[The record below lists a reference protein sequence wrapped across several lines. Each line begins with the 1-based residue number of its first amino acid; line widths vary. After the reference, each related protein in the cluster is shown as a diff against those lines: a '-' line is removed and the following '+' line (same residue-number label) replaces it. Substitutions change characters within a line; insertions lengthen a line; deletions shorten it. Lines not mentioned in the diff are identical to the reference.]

1 MRFILGFIGAAF
13 AGILLISM
21 IGNLSTYFS
30 NPPAPLASDVWH
42 KEPKE
47 LHLSSDG
54 PFGKFDKRQL
64 QRGFQVYSEVCSA
77 CHSLKMVSFRD
88 LKELGYNEAEIKK
101 IASDWKTQV
110 PSINPDTG
118 EPATRKALPS
128 DNFPAPFAN
137 EVAARAA
144 NNNALPPDLSLMTKA
159 REGGAA
165 YVYSLITGYANQAGY
180 KNEKGEELLKK
191 FPDAKTPEGLHFN
204 PYFAN
209 LNVAMPPPLVSSGQV
224 TYAPGNPAPTV
235 DQMARDVAAFLVWT
249 AEPNLES
256 RHAAGLAV
264 AIFLL
269 VASILGY
276 FAYRQIW
283 YEAKRAVRVTGPLD
297 PENQA
302 KTRRAKAKQ
311 GVAG

>member
-1 MRFILGFIGAAF
+1 MLRFILGFIGAVF
-13 AGILLISM
+13 AAVLLISFFS
-21 IGNLSTYFS
+21 NLATYFQ
-30 NPPAPLASDVWH
+30 NPPAPLAAEAFH

-47 LHLSSDG
+47 VRFSSDG
-54 PFGKFDKRQL
+54 PFGRFDKAQL

-77 CHSLKMVSFRD
+77 CHSLKLVSFRD
-88 LKELGYNEAEIKK
+88 LKGLGYDEAEIKK

-118 EPATRKALPS
+118 EEATRKALLS
-128 DNFPAPFAN
+128 DTFPPPFPN

-165 YVYSLITGYANQAGY
+165 YVYSLLTGFQNQPA
-180 KNEKGEELLKK
+180 ELLKK
-191 FPDAKTPEGLHFN
+191 FPDAKTPPNLHYN

-209 LNVAMPPPLVSSGQV
+209 LNIAMPPPLTSEGQV
-224 TYAPGNPAPTV
+224 TYADGTKPTV
-235 DQMARDVAAFLVWT
+235 DQMAKDVAAFLVWT

-264 AIFLL
+264 VIFLL
-269 VASILGY
+269 IGTILGY
-276 FAYRQIW
+276 LAYHQIW
-283 YEAKRAVRVTGPLD
+283 DEAKRAVRVTGPLD

-302 KTRRAKAKQ
+302 KSRRAKAKA

>member
-1 MRFILGFIGAAF
+1 MVRIIGFFVGLVF
-13 AGILLISM
+13 AGVLLISL
-21 IGNLSTYFS
+21 IGNAATYFNS
-30 NPPAPLASDVWH
+30 KPAPLASDVWH

-47 LHLSSDG
+47 LHLASDG
-54 PFGKFDKRQL
+54 PFGKFDNRQL

-77 CHSLKMVSFRD
+77 CHSLKLVSFRD
-88 LKELGYNEAEIKK
+88 LKGIGYNDAEIKK

-128 DNFPAPFAN
+128 DNFPPPFAN

-165 YVYSLITGYANQAGY
+165 YVYSILTGFQPQPAA
-180 KNEKGEELLKK
+180 LLKQ
-191 FPDAKTPEGLHFN
+191 FPDAKTPPNLHYN

-209 LNVAMPPPLVSSGQV
+209 LNIAMPPPLTTDGQV
-224 TYAPGNPAPTV
+224 QYQDGTKPTV

-249 AEPNLES
+249 AEPNLAA
-256 RHAAGLAV
+256 RHAAGLAIV
-264 AIFLL
+264 VFLL
-269 VASILGY
+269 FATILAHL
-276 FAYRQIW
+276 AYRQIW
-283 YEAKRAVRVTGPLD
+283 HDSKRVVRETGPLE
-297 PENQA
+297 PKNQA
-302 KTRRAKAKQ
+302 KTRRAKAKA

>member
-1 MRFILGFIGAAF
+1 MLRFILGFIGAVF
-13 AGILLISM
+13 AAVLLISFFS
-21 IGNLSTYFS
+21 NLATYFQ
-30 NPPAPLASDVWH
+30 NPPAPLASEEFHREH
-42 KEPKE
+42 KEV
-47 LHLSSDG
+47 HFASDG
-54 PFGKFDKRQL
+54 PFGKFDKAQL

-88 LKELGYNEAEIKK
+88 LKALGYNDAEIKK

-128 DNFPAPFAN
+128 DNFPSPFAN
-137 EVAARAA
+137 ETAARAA

-165 YVYSLITGYANQAGY
+165 YVYSLITGYQNQPAA
-180 KNEKGEELLKK
+180 LLKK
-191 FPDAKTPEGLHFN
+191 FPDAKTPEGLHYN

-209 LNVAMPPPLVSSGQV
+209 LNLAMPPPLTSDGQV
-224 TYAPGNPAPTV
+224 TYAPGNPKPTV
-235 DQMARDVAAFLVWT
+235 DQMAKDVAAFLVWT

-256 RHAAGLAV
+256 RHAAGIAV
-264 AIFLL
+264 TLFLL
-269 VASILGY
+269 IAAILGY
-276 FAYRQIW
+276 LAYQQIW
-283 YEAKRAVRVTGPLD
+283 YEAKRAVRVTGALE

-302 KTRRAKAKQ
+302 KSRRAKAKQ

>member
-1 MRFILGFIGAAF
+1 MRFILGFIGALF
-13 AGILLISM
+13 AAVLLISFFS
-21 IGNLSTYFS
+21 NLATYFQS
-30 NPPAPLASDVWH
+30 PPAPLASDEFH

-47 LHLSSDG
+47 IHFASDG
-54 PFGKFDKRQL
+54 PFGHFDKRQL

-128 DNFPAPFAN
+128 DNFPAPFPN

-144 NNNALPPDLSLMTKA
+144 NNNALPPDLSLITKA

-165 YVYSLITGYANQAGY
+165 YVYSLLTGFQNQSP
-180 KNEKGEELLKK
+180 ELVKEH
-191 FPDAKTPEGLHFN
+191 PDAKTPPGLHYN

-209 LNVAMPPPLVSSGQV
+209 LNIAMPPPLTTNGQV
-224 TYAPGNPAPTV
+224 TYADGTPSTV
-235 DQMARDVAAFLVWT
+235 DQMAKDVAAFLVWT
-249 AEPNLES
+249 AEPNLEN

-264 AIFLL
+264 VIFLL
-269 VASILGY
+269 FATVLGY
-276 FAYRQIW
+276 FAYRQLW
-283 YEAKRAVRVTGPLD
+283 YDVKRSVRPTGPLD
-297 PENQA
+297 PVNQA
-302 KTRRAKAKQ
+302 KTRRAKAD
-311 GVAG
+311 AGIAG

>member
-1 MRFILGFIGAAF
+1 MRFILGFIGAVF
-13 AGILLISM
+13 AAILLISFFS
-21 IGNLSTYFS
+21 NLATYFK
-30 NPPAPLASDVWH
+30 NPPAPLAAEVYH

-88 LKELGYNEAEIKK
+88 LKGLGYNDAEIKK

-118 EPATRKALPS
+118 EASTRKALPS
-128 DNFPAPFAN
+128 DNFPPPFAN

-144 NNNALPPDLSLMTKA
+144 NNNALPPDLTLMTKA

-165 YVYSLITGYANQAGY
+165 YVYSLLTGFTDPNTY
-180 KNEKGEELLKK
+180 KNEEGKPLTA
-191 FPDAKTPEGLHFN
+191 DAKPPQGLHFN

-209 LNVAMPPPLVSSGQV
+209 LNIAMPPPLTTDGQV
-224 TYAPGNPAPTV
+224 TYADGTKPTV
-235 DQMARDVAAFLVWT
+235 DQMAKDVAAFLVWT

-264 AIFLL
+264 TIFLL
-269 VASILGY
+269 IASVLGY
-276 FAYRQIW
+276 FAYQQIW
-283 YEAKRAVRVTGPLD
+283 YEAKRSVRVTGPLD